1 MKKLFIPESGY
12 KDFLCRVKRN
22 LIEGMSWNEAY
33 KIEIEALRSK
43 GHPGYR
49 KLFSELVLFRR
60 FLTPDESAMEP
71 CSFLFNQ
78 KISQSGYKQ

>member
-1 MKKLFIPESGY
+1 MKRLLIPESSY

-60 FLTPDESAMEP
+60 FLTSDESAIESCP
-71 CSFLFNQ
+71 FLFNQ
-78 KISQSGYKQ
+78 K